1 MANKITSTQI
11 EEAYSKG
18 KAVFDGRM
26 TLSDAINALVA
37 NGSMNKSSATD
48 YIRNFLHMM
57 KGLEYQRTLN
67 LPATEYF
74 LASISKDYGAKYLN
88 LALNSVNKHLNY
100 YEGIG
105 KSKQKS
111 IRDIV
116 ELYWAKSAVD
126 STIEEHLAEFSDEVD
141 RSLNDG
147 AEKRKVRLNVANK
160 LPASVIV
167 QTTVYRRNPDVV
179 AEVLSRAAGVC
190 ERCEKPAPFL
200 RAKDSTPYLEV
211 HHKIRLSN
219 GGEDTVKNAIAI
231 CPNCHRELHF
241 GQGNI

>member
-1 MANKITSTQI
+1 
-11 EEAYSKG
+11 
-18 KAVFDGRM
+18 
-26 TLSDAINALVA
+26 
-37 NGSMNKSSATD
+37 MNKSSATD
-48 YIRNFLHMM
+48 YIRNFLQMM

-74 LASISKDYGAKYLN
+74 LASISKDYGPKYLS
-88 LALNSVNKHLNY
+88 LALSSVNKHLNY

-116 ELYWAKSAVD
+116 EHYWAQG
-126 STIEEHLAEFSDEVD
+126 TIDQAIEDHLSEFSEEVD
-141 RSLNDG
+141 RALSDG

-160 LPASVIV
+160 LPKSVTV

-179 AEVLSRAAGVC
+179 AEVLSRAAGFY

-200 RAKDSTPYLEV
+200 RAKDNTPYLEV
-211 HHKIRLSN
+211 HHKVRLSN
-219 GGEDTVKNAIAI
+219 GGEDTVENAI

-241 GQGNI
+241 GQGCV

>member
-141 RSLNDG
+141 WSLNDG

-241 GQGNI
+241 GQGNV

>member
-241 GQGNI
+241 GQGNV

>member
-167 QTTVYRRNPDVV
+167 QTTVYRRKPDVV

-241 GQGNI
+241 GQGNV

>member
-147 AEKRKVRLNVANK
+147 AEKRKVRLNVA
-160 LPASVIV
+160 
-167 QTTVYRRNPDVV
+167 
-179 AEVLSRAAGVC
+179 
-190 ERCEKPAPFL
+190 
-200 RAKDSTPYLEV
+200 
-211 HHKIRLSN
+211 HRLDLKS
-219 GGEDTVKNAIAI
+219 
-231 CPNCHRELHF
+231 
-241 GQGNI
+241 

>member
-219 GGEDTVKNAIAI
+219 GGEDTDKNAIAI

-241 GQGNI
+241 GQGNV

>member
-1 MANKITSTQI
+1 M
-11 EEAYSKG
+11 
-18 KAVFDGRM
+18 
-26 TLSDAINALVA
+26 
-37 NGSMNKSSATD
+37 
-48 YIRNFLHMM
+48 
-57 KGLEYQRTLN
+57 
-67 LPATEYF
+67 
-74 LASISKDYGAKYLN
+74 
-88 LALNSVNKHLNY
+88 
-100 YEGIG
+100 
-105 KSKQKS
+105 
-111 IRDIV
+111 
-116 ELYWAKSAVD
+116 
-126 STIEEHLAEFSDEVD
+126 
-141 RSLNDG
+141 
-147 AEKRKVRLNVANK
+147 ANK

-241 GQGNI
+241 GQGNV

>member
-1 MANKITSTQI
+1 MLNKITSTQI

-26 TLSDAINALVA
+26 TLSDAINNLVA

-48 YIRNFLHMM
+48 YIRNFLQMM
-57 KGLEYQRTLN
+57 KGLQYQRTLN
-67 LPATEYF
+67 LPATDYF
-74 LASISKDYGAKYLN
+74 LVSISRDYGPKYLS
-88 LALNSVNKHLNY
+88 LALSSVKKHLDY

-105 KSKQKS
+105 RSKQKS
-111 IRDIV
+111 IRDTV
-116 ELYWAKSAVD
+116 EHYWAKGAIE
-126 STIEEHLAEFSDEVD
+126 STIEDHLVGFSEEVD
-141 RSLNDG
+141 RSLSDG
-147 AEKRKVRLNVANK
+147 AEKRRVRLNVANK
-160 LPASVIV
+160 LPESVTV
-167 QTTVYRRNPDVV
+167 QATIYRRNPDVV

-219 GGEDTVKNAIAI
+219 GGEDTIENAIAL

-241 GQGNI
+241 GESSV